1 MASTAQIIA
10 NQANAK
16 HSTGPLTPEGK
27 ARTAQN
33 ALRHGLTAKHLVI
46 REDEREEFAQFQR
59 SLLAEL
65 APQGATETIT
75 FHELL
80 HAAWNLQRF
89 RRIEAE
95 ISTGLSADF
104 TSLENAAA
112 LDRLT
117 RYQART
123 QRAYYRA
130 LDTLRSLQT
139 NRALRTVKLEDAE
152 DPNVPVITNINELT
166 KQTHSEI
173 ESRALTLALRM
184 MDIEGAAFTREGR
197 RKLAESVEKEPMGKD
212 DVAPD
217 LLPQSTHRG

>member
-1 MASTAQIIA
+1 MASAAQIIA
-10 NQANAK
+10 NRTNAQ
-16 HSTGPLTPEGK
+16 HSTGPVTPDGK

-46 REDEREEFAQFQR
+46 RDDEREEFAQFQQD
-59 SLLAEL
+59 LIAEL

-95 ISTGLSADF
+95 LSTGLSADF
-104 TSLENAAA
+104 TSTDNTAA

-117 RYQART
+117 RYQARA

-130 LDTLRSLQT
+130 LDALRTLQT
-139 NRALRTVKLEDAE
+139 NRALRAVKLEDAE
-152 DPNVPVITNINELT
+152 DPKIPVITDINELT
-166 KQTHSEI
+166 KQTHSEV
-173 ESRALTLALRM
+173 EAEAMKRALQILDLET
-184 MDIEGAAFTREGR
+184 AAFMRKAR
-197 RKLAESVEKEPMGKD
+197 RKQPASIEEMTYDP
-212 DVAPD
+212 A
-217 LLPQSTHRG
+217 R